1 MSEWDR
7 RRLLELSSAI
17 QRYIGNSTLLPG
29 ESESLEKIYALARLS
44 SKNVDSNTFDVVTV
58 EKGLCEFC
66 ISRGMYECEKQWHL
80 FSERCRLIDDA
91 IY

>member
-7 RRLLELSSAI
+7 RRLLELASAM
-17 QRYIGNSTLLPG
+17 QPYVGNPTLLPG

-44 SKNVDSNTFDVVTV
+44 SKNVHSNIFDVVTV

-66 ISRGMYECEKQWHL
+66 KGRAMYECEKNGICFQ
-80 FSERCRLIDDA
+80 SA
-91 IY
+91 VG